1 MRKKIENRL
10 NMYQSVISVC
20 NEHVS
25 VWEGIPGFV
34 DAFTAFKN
42 TYETVGVAAQ
52 QQASKTTGV
61 AEIKYG
67 KLNALVDS
75 IIVVHGTL
83 KLHGKMIN
91 DPALM
96 ARNKVSPSM
105 LKALSMQQLL
115 IHLDTLVVDITNF
128 GSFLGV
134 YGVDE
139 ASLEATLGTIDE
151 ARTVLNSPRK
161 AVIERKFQTK
171 LLDQYVKEMDELL
184 KLSLDTLVRVHKK
197 SNPAFF
203 DLYWNARVIIDS
215 GVKKSNTPKEPD

>member
-10 NMYQSVISVC
+10 NMYQSVIKVC
-20 NEHVS
+20 NDHVS

-42 TYETVGVAAQ
+42 TYETVGVTAQ
-52 QQASKTTGV
+52 QQASKTVGV
-61 AEIKYG
+61 SAGKYG
-67 KLNALVDS
+67 KLNTLIDS

-83 KLHGKMIN
+83 KLHGKVIN
-91 DPALM
+91 DPSLI
-96 ARNKVSPSM
+96 ARNKVNASLLKSM
-105 LKALSMQQLL
+105 SMQQLL
-115 IHLDTLVVDITNF
+115 IHLDTLVADITNF
-128 GSFLGV
+128 GTSLGV

-139 ASLEATLGTIDE
+139 GTLEAALGTIDE
-151 ARTVLNSPRK
+151 ARNVMNSPRN
-161 AVIERKFQTK
+161 AIIERKLQTQR
-171 LLDQYVKEMDELL
+171 LDQYVKEMDDLL
-184 KLSLDTLVRVHKK
+184 KFTLDTLVRVHKK

>member
-1 MRKKIENRL
+1 
-10 NMYQSVISVC
+10 
-20 NEHVS
+20 
-25 VWEGIPGFV
+25 
-34 DAFTAFKN
+34 
-42 TYETVGVAAQ
+42 
-52 QQASKTTGV
+52 
-61 AEIKYG
+61 
-67 KLNALVDS
+67 
-75 IIVVHGTL
+75 
-83 KLHGKMIN
+83 MIN

-197 SNPAFF
+197 SNPAFY